1 MTMRANASVRVVELN
16 LDICIGDV
24 RILPQDIIVGD
35 RTGLVRVPA
44 NIAREVLD
52 EVLVLN
58 KKDDEAMRLLHE
70 GGSFKDALRAVR
82 NGGAS

>member
-44 NIAREVLD
+44 NIAR
-52 EVLVLN
+52 N
-58 KKDDEAMRLLHE
+58 
-70 GGSFKDALRAVR
+70 ALRAER

>member
-58 KKDDEAMRLLHE
+58 KKDDEAMRLLRE
-70 GGSFKDALRAVR
+70 GGRFKDALRAVR

>member
-1 MTMRANASVRVVELN
+1 VKIVGLN

-24 RILPQDIIVGD
+24 QILPQDIIVGD
-35 RTGLVRVPA
+35 STGLVRVPA

-52 EVLVLN
+52 EALVLN
-58 KKDDEAMRLLHE
+58 KKDDEAMRLIRD
-70 GGSFKDALRAVR
+70 GGSFKNALSAIR

>member
-1 MTMRANASVRVVELN
+1 MTMRANASVRVVGLN

-24 RILPQDIIVGD
+24 RILSQDIIVGNS
-35 RTGLVRVPA
+35 TGLVRVPA

-58 KKDDEAMRLLHE
+58 KKDDEAMRLLRE

>member
-1 MTMRANASVRVVELN
+1 MTMRANASVRVVGLN

-24 RILPQDIIVGD
+24 RILSQDIIVGNS
-35 RTGLVRVPA
+35 TGLVRVPA

-58 KKDDEAMRLLHE
+58 KKDDEAMRLLRE
-70 GGSFKDALRAVR
+70 GGSSKDALRAVR